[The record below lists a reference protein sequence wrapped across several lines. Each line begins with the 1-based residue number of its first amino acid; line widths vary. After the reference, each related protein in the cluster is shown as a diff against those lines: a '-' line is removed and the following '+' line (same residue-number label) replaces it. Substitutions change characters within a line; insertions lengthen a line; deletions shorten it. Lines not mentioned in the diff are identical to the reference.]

1 MFGSVGVRIT
11 KGLELSIGGS
21 FSIIHDQLNLV
32 KGEASTEEILLRIK
46 ELETSFQYYMHVGIS
61 YTFGAIY
68 NNVLNPRFGGGGGGT
83 VIYYY

>member
-21 FSIIHDQLNLV
+21 FSIIHDQLNLI

-46 ELETSFQYYMHVGIS
+46 ELETSFQYYMHVGLS

-68 NNVLNPRFGGGGGGT
+68 NNVVNPRFSGGGGGT